1 MIIQELI
8 NKKRK
13 KMALTNEEI
22 EFLVQG
28 VTKNSFHDYE
38 LSALLMAITINGMN
52 EEETTKLTLEMAK
65 SGDFL
70 DLSSIDG
77 PKADKHSTGGI
88 SDTTTLVIVPIL
100 SALGVKMAK
109 MSGRSLG
116 FTGGTADKLECID
129 GFNTMLSTKELVEN
143 VKKVGAC
150 MMTQTDDFA
159 VADKK
164 LYALR
169 DVTETV
175 ESIPLIA
182 SSIMSK
188 KLASGADI
196 ILLDVKFGDGA
207 FMKNVKDATE
217 LASLMVKI
225 GKNAGRK
232 MCAIISS
239 MEEPLGDGIGCTLE
253 VKEAIEVLQG
263 AENDL
268 AKVSKVICVEILKLA
283 YGWNDKFAIQQV
295 NDCIKSKKAINKFA
309 EIVANQGGDADVA
322 FSPDKL
328 KCAENQV
335 EVLAHECGVITKMN
349 GEMLGNAVKLMGGG
363 RVKKD
368 DKILHDVGIKLEKGI
383 GDKVDVNTV
392 LANVYFKGEIK
403 DEIITMI
410 NNAIEINP
418 KAKPKKVKL
427 IHKII
432 N

>member
-13 KMALTNEEI
+13 KIELTNEEI
-22 EFLVQG
+22 EFLVRG
-28 VTKNSFHDYE
+28 VTKDEFKDYE
-38 LSALLMAITINGMN
+38 LASLLMAITINGMN
-52 EEETTKLTLEMAK
+52 ERETTKLTLEMAK
-65 SGDFL
+65 SGDIL

-77 PKADKHSTGGI
+77 VKADKHSTGGI

-100 SALGVKMAK
+100 ATLGVKMAK

-116 FTGGTADKLECID
+116 FTGGTADKLECIK
-129 GFNTMLSTKELVEN
+129 GFNTMLSTDELIEN

-150 MMTQTDDFA
+150 MMTQTENVA

-164 LYALR
+164 IYALR

-207 FMKNVKDATE
+207 FMKNVKEATE

-225 GKNAGRK
+225 GKNAGKK

-239 MEEPLGDGIGCTLE
+239 MEQPLGNGIGCTLE
-253 VKEAIEVLQG
+253 VKEAIEVLNG

-268 AKVSKVICVEILKLA
+268 AYVSKVICVEILKLA
-283 YGWNDKFAIQQV
+283 FNISEKQAMEKV
-295 NDCIKSKKAINKFA
+295 ETCIKDKSALNKLA
-309 EIVANQGGDADVA
+309 EIVSNQGGDASVVLN
-322 FSPDKL
+322 PENL
-328 KCAENQV
+328 KCAENKV
-335 EVLAHECGVITKMN
+335 AILANKCGIITKMN

-363 RVKKD
+363 RVKKG
-368 DKILHDVGIKLEKGI
+368 DKILHDVGIELKVQI
-383 GDKVDVNTV
+383 GDKVEANTV
-392 LANVYFKGEIK
+392 LADVYFKGEANE
-403 DEIITMI
+403 EIIQMI
-410 NNAIEINP
+410 NNAFQIIPNARSS
-418 KAKPKKVKL
+418 KIKL